1 MDKYDKAIEFL
12 KDVAPG
18 SYYDEC
24 AALMEE
30 LLAQVHAGRPKRTK
44 LTQEERAWMQ
54 QAGAGARYY
63 AKARGLL

>member
-1 MDKYDKAIEFL
+1 MNKYDQAIEFL
-12 KDVAPG
+12 KDHAPG

-24 AALMEE
+24 AELMEE
-30 LLAQVHAGRPKRTK
+30 LLAQVHAARPKRTK
-44 LTQEERAWMQ
+44 LTEEERAWMQ